1 MKKTMP
7 VRRWAQAMRL
17 LFRRYFRHEVGRSA
31 AALTYYLVFAAFPF
45 LVFLRSL
52 LTVLGT
58 EAESILHELGRFL
71 PEDVQRLARSYLAY
85 VSRSGSGRLL
95 WVSLIFTVWFP
106 MRATLCLLDAICRA
120 FGVPQRR
127 GLRQQGRTLLFTLW
141 LVATLVAAAVL
152 IALGRQVLQYLM
164 GKGLVSRQMAE
175 IWNVLRFFLLALV
188 LFAALAVL
196 YMLALGQRKPLREVA
211 AGVSFSLAAWL
222 GVSVAFSSYVEHLA
236 DYTRLYGS
244 VSAVV
249 VTLLWLYISATVL
262 IMGAELNAVLR
273 HCSAGCDRGRNEEI

>member
-1 MKKTMP
+1 MRKKLSAC
-7 VRRWAQAMRL
+7 RWVQAVRL
-17 LFRRYFRHEVGRSA
+17 LVRRYFRHEVGRSA

-45 LVFLRSL
+45 LVFLRAL
-52 LTVLGT
+52 LTVLGA
-58 EAESILHELGRFL
+58 EAESVLHELGRFL
-71 PEDVQRLARSYLAY
+71 PEDVQRLARSYLDY

-106 MRATLCLLDAICRA
+106 VRATLCLLDAIRRA
-120 FGVPQRR
+120 FGVPRRR

-141 LVATLVAAAVL
+141 LVVTLVAAAIL
-152 IALGRQVLQYLM
+152 IALGRQVLQYLT
-164 GKGLVSRQMAE
+164 GQGLVSRQMAE
-175 IWNVLRFFLLALV
+175 MWNVLRFSLLALV

-211 AGVSFSLAAWL
+211 AGVGASLAAWL
-222 GVSVAFSSYVEHLA
+222 GVSVAFSVYVEHLA

-244 VSAVV
+244 ITAVV

-262 IMGAELNAVLR
+262 IMGAELNAVVR
-273 HCSAGCDRGRNEEI
+273 RKAPQRKE